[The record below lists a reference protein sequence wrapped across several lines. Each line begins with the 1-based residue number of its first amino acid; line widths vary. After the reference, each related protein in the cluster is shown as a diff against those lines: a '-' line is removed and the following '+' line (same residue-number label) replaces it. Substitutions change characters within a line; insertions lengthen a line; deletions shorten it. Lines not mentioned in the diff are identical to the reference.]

1 MNLRSLLSGL
11 PQTIQYLAVLGVI
24 MLILYVCLTL
34 TRIFGQNFGEKKY
47 YNNPEEYEQQVP
59 DLFASTFLKRRINGS
74 ESDANS
80 EDGEK
85 QD

>member
-59 DLFASTFLKRRINGS
+59 DLFASTFLKRKVKSKDKKN
-74 ESDANS
+74 DA
-80 EDGEK
+80 E
-85 QD
+85 